1 MKMNIYVNMV
11 AGAAVCGAMLMS
23 CSGDKQGNADG
34 LNVVDVVGAIDKPTE
49 LTTSQLGS
57 KITFVPLET
66 TDSTLIG
73 DVYKVEVTN
82 DKAIVFNLGSNPGV
96 MVFDLNTGAF
106 LNNIGRIGGGPGE
119 YNNPYGS
126 VDKEYG
132 RVYLQS
138 NNGDGYIAFDTEG
151 NQLPDVMKG
160 HSSHEKFI
168 MAAIDSTLYVLD
180 NSVHTAG
187 ERTTRILHLGLDG
200 AVNDTVVMFD
210 GQSGGFFPNGFSG
223 YTDYRNYPSSLR
235 HSNYNMRQVTN
246 NGKTY
251 VVLTEKMS
259 QGTDYL
265 FNEVLCDT
273 VYSFVSAN
281 DSPVLVFDTG
291 NHAFTPAERNSRDL
305 STVDIVLT
313 DFVENQNHVVFTV
326 SRGWPGDDSHK
337 EYIGIYDRKNGTT
350 VMAPASEGIRDDLG
364 GFVSFAPF
372 VATPKGDLVGVLDPT
387 DIDDWMEV
395 HPDSPV
401 PDVLKN
407 RAYDDNPVLVIVSR

>member
-1 MKMNIYVNMV
+1 MNMCKYMDIVIASV
-11 AGAAVCGAMLMS
+11 VCGAALVS
-23 CSGDKQGNADG
+23 CDGDKNINADG
-34 LNVVDVVGAIDKPTE
+34 LNIVDVVGAIDRPAP

-66 TDSTLIG
+66 TDSALIG

-96 MVFDLNTGAF
+96 MVFDLATGAY
-106 LNNIGRIGGGPGE
+106 LNNVGRIGAGPGE
-119 YNNPYGS
+119 YSNPYGS
-126 VDKEYG
+126 VDKEYD
-132 RVYLQS
+132 RIYFRS
-138 NNGDGYIAFDTEG
+138 NNGDGYIAFDTGG
-151 NQLPDVMKG
+151 NRLPDVMKG
-160 HSSHEKFI
+160 HSSYEKFI
-168 MAAIDSTLYVLD
+168 AAAIDSTLYVFD
-180 NSVHTAG
+180 NSEYRPV

-200 AVNDTVVMFD
+200 AVKDTVVMFG
-210 GQSGGFFPNGFSG
+210 GQSGGFFPDGFSG
-223 YTDYRNYPSSLR
+223 YTDYRNFPSPLR

-251 VVLTEKMS
+251 VVFNLKMS

-273 VYSFVSAN
+273 VYSLVGTN

-291 NHAFTPAERNSRDL
+291 NHAFTPDERNNRDL
-305 STVDIVLT
+305 STVDIMLT
-313 DFVENQNHVVFTV
+313 DFVENQDNVVFTV

-350 VMAPASEGIRDDLG
+350 AIAPASEGIRDDLA
-364 GFVSFAPF
+364 GFISFTPF
-372 VATPKGDLVGVLDPT
+372 IATPKGDFVGVLDPS
-387 DIDDWMEV
+387 DIDDWMEE

-401 PDVLKN
+401 PDALKN